1 MEKFIPD
8 EKRIQSTIDNYKR
21 IRDDVAETA
30 VKAGRDP
37 KDVRL
42 MCVTKTVEPEYINPV
57 LDLGADLIGENRV
70 QEYLGKRD
78 ELHLDG
84 VERHLIGHLQ
94 TNKVKQ
100 IVGEV
105 DMIDSVDSVKV
116 AKEIGKIS
124 ARKGIVTDVL
134 VEINIGEEA
143 SKFGLDPSELTETLC
158 EISEIDA
165 VRVKGLMAIPP
176 ICDSSSEIRKFFM
189 NMNRMFLDIKAKKLD
204 NISMDILS
212 MGMSGD
218 YVEAILEGSTMV
230 RVGSSLFG
238 KRVY

>member
-1 MEKFIPD
+1 MEKALVEERFKDI
-8 EKRIQSTIDNYKR
+8 EENYKR
-21 IRDDVAETA
+21 IRENIQ
-30 VKAGRDP
+30 KATLESGRDEGS
-37 KDVRL
+37 VRL
-42 MCVTKTVEPEYINPV
+42 MGVTKTVDSLYINHA
-57 LDLGADLIGENRV
+57 LSLGIDLIGENRV

-143 SKFGLDPSELTETLC
+143 SKFGLDPSELTEALC